1 VVSDWLRQQYRGP
14 IFLGGHSYG
23 GRQTIMLAARD
34 SSVADALLLLSY
46 PLHPPKQP
54 EKLRTEHFSSLHVP
68 TLFIHGKRDEF
79 ATFEELEKATTAIP
93 VRTSIVSI
101 DKQPHGLN
109 PKLAPEIASAFATF
123 TKEWF

>member
-1 VVSDWLRQQYRGP
+1 
-14 IFLGGHSYG
+14 
-23 GRQTIMLAARD
+23 MLVAQD
-34 SSVADALLLLSY
+34 PSVADALLLLSY

-54 EKLRTEHFSSLHVP
+54 EKLRTEHFPLLRVP

-79 ATFEELEKATTAIP
+79 ATFAELETATAAIP
-93 VRTSIVSI
+93 ARTWIASIE
-101 DKQPHGLN
+101 KQPHGLS